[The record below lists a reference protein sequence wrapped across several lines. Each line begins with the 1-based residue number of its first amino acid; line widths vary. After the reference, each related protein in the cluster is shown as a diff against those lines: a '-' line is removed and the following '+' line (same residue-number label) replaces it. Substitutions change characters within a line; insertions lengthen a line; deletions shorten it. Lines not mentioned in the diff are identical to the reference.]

1 MRATSQ
7 SPALATSGTAVADSH
22 RVTDLALPSARIGWR
37 RRLRLAVAR
46 TGAGRLRT
54 AAWGTIGL
62 TWLVL
67 IGVMVWRGD
76 AAGVD
81 TLAYWLGT
89 RTWLAGG
96 DPYAGTCPLCYAYAP
111 WAVPIFA
118 PWALLPFSLAF
129 GLWRA
134 VTIIGLGWT
143 TIWAGRRRP
152 VLTALLFAGI
162 SVPIGINLDTGNIT
176 LPLVLLLWLSRRWG
190 PNAVGIAWGLATGLK
205 WVSAPLWLLLSPAAR
220 RAGLAALAVT
230 ALADLVLWTGT
241 LRQVLTV
248 AHMNRPFPFDYLVLL
263 WAAVPWLWTDAS
275 LLHRLRRLMTLARYP
290 QLAWRRYRRR
300 LRRATVAVLRDG

>member
-1 MRATSQ
+1 MGIRPRH
-7 SPALATSGTAVADSH
+7 PAFATSGTTVAQRH
-22 RVTDLALPSARIGWR
+22 RVTDLALDRPALGWR
-37 RRLRLAVAR
+37 GRLRLAVAR
-46 TGAGRLRT
+46 IGASRLRQ
-54 AAWGTIGL
+54 AAWTLIAL

-67 IGVMVWRGD
+67 IGVMAWRGS
-76 AAGVD
+76 ASGVD

-96 DPYAGTCPLCYAYAP
+96 DPYTGTCPLCYAYAP
-111 WAVPIFA
+111 WAVPLFA
-118 PWALLPFSLAF
+118 PWALLPFPLAF
-129 GLWRA
+129 GVWRA
-134 VTIIGLGWT
+134 ATIIGLGWT
-143 TIWAGRRRP
+143 TVWAGRRRP
-152 VLTALLFAGI
+152 VLTALLFLAI

-190 PNAVGIAWGLATGLK
+190 PSAVGIAWGLATGLK

-248 AHMNRPFPFDYLVLL
+248 AHMDRPFPFDYLVLL
-263 WAAVPWLWTDAS
+263 WAAVPWVWTDAS
-275 LLHRLRRLMTLARYP
+275 LLHRMRNVAPLVRWPMLI
-290 QLAWRRYRRR
+290 WRRSRRR
-300 LRRATVAVLRDG
+300 LRRAAAEQLRGG